1 MVKHLKRNHMYD
13 SKFSLSAIFL
23 LFFMLWAPLG
33 QYNFLIENWMKLGTY
48 AVPLILFLF
57 FSFTQE
63 RTDSI
68 LADMKLMPI
77 LLLVAYLIHQFEEHW
92 IDLFGNH
99 YAFYNYFN
107 ALLLGVLGSPD
118 SNVMP
123 ASAAAL
129 FVINTSLVWL
139 VGIIAIWRSPNHL
152 FPVLAMNGIVLVNA
166 ISHILSGIVNL
177 SYNPGLLT
185 AISIFIPLA
194 IAFYRKVLQISP
206 IAKPQIIASL
216 VWAILAHVILIA
228 GLIVSNW
235 FRLVPESVYFATL
248 VAWSVLPV
256 FLFVTPIQQN
266 TKT

>member
-1 MVKHLKRNHMYD
+1 MNNSRI
-13 SKFSLSAIFL
+13 SLASICI

-33 QYNFLIENWMKLGTY
+33 QYDFLIENWMKLGAY
-48 AVPLILFLF
+48 AVPLTLFLF
-57 FSFTQE
+57 FSFTKK

-68 LADMKLMPI
+68 LADIKLMSV

-107 ALLLGVLGSPD
+107 AVLLGVLGSPD
-118 SNVMP
+118 SSVMP
-123 ASAAAL
+123 VSSAAL

-139 VGIIAIWRSPNHL
+139 VGIMAIWRSPNHL

-206 IAKPQIIASL
+206 ITKPQLIASL

-228 GLIVSNW
+228 GLIVANW
-235 FRLVPESVYFATL
+235 FRLIPESVYFAML
-248 VAWSVLPV
+248 VAWSVVPV
-256 FLFVTPIQQN
+256 FLFVTPVQQN